1 MAQVISILQ
10 EGFRH
15 RKKAYSKYFSNF
27 NTDVD
32 YPSNTQW
39 YCIPLLKHLITH
51 DLSHTDNILEKCWA
65 GKLLPLRRTPRKFSS
80 VNNTASLT
88 FSFIDVAAG
97 LKFSLCVYEH
107 SEIRFCHVKEVVF
120 QLH

>member
-1 MAQVISILQ
+1 MRHSFFSFHSSFDHSRVSSVIAQVISILQ

-39 YCIPLLKHLITH
+39 YCSPLLKHLITH

-65 GKLLPLRRTPRKFSS
+65 GKLSYLLDALQESS
-80 VNNTASLT
+80 LLL
-88 FSFIDVAAG
+88 II
-97 LKFSLCVYEH
+97 LL
-107 SEIRFCHVKEVVF
+107 I
-120 QLH
+120 